1 LSLNMC
7 DTCFSVRHMSVM
19 VQIRNMPEDLHR
31 TLKARAAKQG
41 QSLSDYLLAE
51 LRQIAELPTLEEM
64 HERLQQRSRVNPDIS
79 SAQLIREERDAR

>member
-1 LSLNMC
+1 MC

-51 LRQIAELPTLEEM
+51 LRQIAELPTLEEV

>member
-1 LSLNMC
+1 MC

>member
-1 LSLNMC
+1 
-7 DTCFSVRHMSVM
+7 VRHMSVM